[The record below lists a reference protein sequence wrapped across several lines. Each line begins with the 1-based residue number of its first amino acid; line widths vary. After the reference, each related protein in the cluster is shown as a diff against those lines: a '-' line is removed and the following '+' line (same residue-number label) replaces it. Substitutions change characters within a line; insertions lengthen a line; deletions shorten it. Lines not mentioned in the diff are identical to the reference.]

1 MSSDAGDRSDL
12 FLGISSVLTGFSRV
26 QLLGT
31 GMADEYLST
40 LEAVLDEDV
49 LNDLLGAYARLP
61 AGDEREAAV
70 ASEILG
76 EQKLGPVAWNL
87 ILLWYCGTWTA
98 LPEDW
103 RESFGRSPLDT
114 DRVIS
119 ADAYVAGLQWVAAG
133 AHPAGARQQGF
144 GAWALPPPEAA
155 R

>member
-12 FLGISSVLTGFSRV
+12 FLGISSLLTGFTRV
-26 QLLGT
+26 QLVGT
-31 GMADEYLST
+31 GMADEYLSA
-40 LEAVLDEDV
+40 LEAVLDADV
-49 LNDLLGAYARLP
+49 LNDFLGAYARLP
-61 AGDEREAAV
+61 TGDEREAAV

-76 EQKLGPVAWNL
+76 DRKLGPLASNL

-103 RESFGRSPLDT
+103 RDSYGRSPLDT
-114 DRVIS
+114 DRVLS

-144 GAWALPPPEAA
+144 GAWALPPRGAA